1 MGDISANIMLLGI
14 FRHSSGCSKIIPLP
28 AATTRNICL
37 MIIDDEEEDNKAE
50 EEAEDKKKHC
60 KSSSQ

>member
-14 FRHSSGCSKIIPLP
+14 FRHSSGYSKIIPLP
-28 AATTRNICL
+28 AATTRKICL
-37 MIIDDEEEDNKAE
+37 MIIDDEEEDEAE